1 MAIGLRQRDPSGNIL
16 VDITTRLPRIMGRV
30 TLSAGVSGSVA
41 VPASGTNPV
50 FYWFNASAAPLD
62 GSFSASPVLTDDG
75 NTVTWTYLSAIPA
88 YNRSG
93 TLVYGR
99 Y

>member
-30 TLSAGVSGSVA
+30 SLSAGVAGSVN
-41 VPASGTNPV
+41 VPVSGTNPI
-50 FYWFNASAAPLD
+50 FYIFNPSSPASS
-62 GSFSASPVLTDDG
+62 SFASSPIISTSGDSIS
-75 NTVTWTYLSAIPA
+75 WTYVSFIPA
-88 YNRSG
+88 YNLSG
-93 TLVYGR
+93 TLIYGR